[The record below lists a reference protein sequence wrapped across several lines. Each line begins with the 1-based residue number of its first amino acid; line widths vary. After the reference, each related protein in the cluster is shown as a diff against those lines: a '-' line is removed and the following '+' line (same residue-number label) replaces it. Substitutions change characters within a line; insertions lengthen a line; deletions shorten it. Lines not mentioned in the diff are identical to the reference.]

1 MKRTFFLTSVFSLF
15 LSFSSSTM
23 TEAKTAKAKKL
34 RVLCW
39 SEQTEPRNIYP
50 TGISGALADHLNKQ
64 SEFEAKTAQISDPE
78 MGLSEETLQ
87 NTDVLIWFGHKKHG
101 EVPDVLVDRVVK
113 HIRERGLGFI
123 ALHSSHY
130 CRILKKALNNTGSW
144 SSYVNF
150 GKPEQ
155 MWVVSP
161 KHPIAKGLTDFTI
174 PQTEIYTEPFE
185 VPTPEAVIFEGTWE
199 TGHRNREVMV
209 WTLDQ
214 GRFVYIRPGH
224 EEYPIFFQPPMQ
236 RLVSNCVL
244 WAGKRTNAPAKL
256 PRREAGPA
264 ATANGPYRPAKQ

>member
-1 MKRTFFLTSVFSLF
+1 MLTSLLF
-15 LSFSSSTM
+15 ALLFSSGCAFI
-23 TEAKTAKAKKL
+23 TEAKPVRAKKL

-50 TGISGALADHLNKQ
+50 NGISGALAEHFNKQ
-64 SEFEAKTAQISDPE
+64 NEFETKTAQISDPE

-101 EVPDVLVDRVVK
+101 EVPDELVNRVVK
-113 HIRERGLGFI
+113 HIRERGMGFI

-130 CRILKKALNNTGSW
+130 CKILKRALNATGSW

-150 GKPEQ
+150 GRPEQ

-161 KHPIAKGLTDFTI
+161 KHPIAKGITDFTI
-174 PQTEIYTEPFE
+174 PKTEIYTEPFD

-209 WTLDQ
+209 WTLDK

-224 EEYPIFFQPPMQ
+224 EEYPIFFQPEMQ
-236 RLVSNCVL
+236 RLVSNSVL
-244 WAGKRTNAPAKL
+244 WAGKRTNAPTKL

-264 ATANGPYRPAKQ
+264 ATASGPYKPAKK